1 MSNLNIVIAFIY
13 TTLWCVVFIGA
24 KEYLSAIQL
33 ICAGV
38 LGIVILYTKKS
49 IDIWRINRD
58 AKLRMCARYN

>member
-1 MSNLNIVIAFIY
+1 ME
-13 TTLWCVVFIGA
+13 FIGA

-38 LGIVILYTKKS
+38 LGIDIFYTKKS

-58 AKLRMCARYN
+58 AKLRMCARYK